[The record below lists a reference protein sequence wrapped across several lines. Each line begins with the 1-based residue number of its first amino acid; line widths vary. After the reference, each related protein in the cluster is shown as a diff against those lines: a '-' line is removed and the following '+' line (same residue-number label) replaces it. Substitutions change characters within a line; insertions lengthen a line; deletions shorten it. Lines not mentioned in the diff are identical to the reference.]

1 VKKCERLKN
10 LRKIHVIRRRKFHK
24 KLNEIVIK
32 MNEINNT
39 KTTKYYSQE
48 MKEKLIHKKKK
59 ELKKFIINQLNPGMF
74 NKKYLLK
81 LLSIIKPFRKIY
93 EKVLKIVDK
102 LANNNNHSLLQINGK
117 NVSINISFTH
127 NTSEYQNFLKNSK
140 KIFIDLGSVY
150 NTSIID
156 LNRTDNGDLIYNDYK
171 ENSKFKQ
178 IYINK
183 HVFDKMD
190 KTITIKGLDSK
201 RNQTFF
207 DNSLGYTGNLEYL
220 RGLILNSTRDVNIK
234 VINSTKAINPR
245 KLMITI
251 IKNFIESNENIYDK
265 KDTPK
270 LIEYVG
276 KILQNVS
283 NKSKTINLTAN
294 SFLKFIVNITKKLS
308 KLYKKR
314 ILAIF
319 RGNDNR
325 LKTLSIIKNLD
336 IIDKEDKSLNR
347 KNQNDKF

>member
-1 VKKCERLKN
+1 
-10 LRKIHVIRRRKFHK
+10 
-24 KLNEIVIK
+24 
-32 MNEINNT
+32 
-39 KTTKYYSQE
+39 
-48 MKEKLIHKKKK
+48 
-59 ELKKFIINQLNPGMF
+59 
-74 NKKYLLK
+74 
-81 LLSIIKPFRKIY
+81 
-93 EKVLKIVDK
+93 
-102 LANNNNHSLLQINGK
+102 
-117 NVSINISFTH
+117 
-127 NTSEYQNFLKNSK
+127 
-140 KIFIDLGSVY
+140 
-150 NTSIID
+150 
-156 LNRTDNGDLIYNDYK
+156 
-171 ENSKFKQ
+171 
-178 IYINK
+178 
-183 HVFDKMD
+183 MD

-283 NKSKTINLTAN
+283 NKSKTINLTAH